1 MGLVFFGLDKRE
13 IYNLFQEFHVFT
25 LAKFL
30 KVIIA
35 KQVYRKMLLK
45 CHAFACHAIL
55 LRHVQTL
62 ESHPSLHSPISSLK
76 KRETT
81 IPWHDGNRGP

>member
-35 KQVYRKMLLK
+35 
-45 CHAFACHAIL
+45 
-55 LRHVQTL
+55 
-62 ESHPSLHSPISSLK
+62 
-76 KRETT
+76 
-81 IPWHDGNRGP
+81 

>member
-35 KQVYRKMLLK
+35 KPGVSKN
-45 CHAFACHAIL
+45 A
-55 LRHVQTL
+55 L
-62 ESHPSLHSPISSLK
+62 EMSCL
-76 KRETT
+76 
-81 IPWHDGNRGP
+81 

>member
-30 KVIIA
+30 KVIIVKPGLSKNA
-35 KQVYRKMLLK
+35 
-45 CHAFACHAIL
+45 
-55 LRHVQTL
+55 L
-62 ESHPSLHSPISSLK
+62 EMSCLCLSCNSLECHPSLHSPISSLK
-76 KRETT
+76 KREKIGYYTMAR
-81 IPWHDGNRGP
+81 WE

>member
-35 KQVYRKMLLK
+35 KPGVSKN
-45 CHAFACHAIL
+45 A
-55 LRHVQTL
+55 L
-62 ESHPSLHSPISSLK
+62 EMSCLCLSCNSFTSCTNFRMSSFSSFSYFF
-76 KRETT
+76 T
-81 IPWHDGNRGP
+81 